1 MEACRAGWADRGAV
15 VPGDETAEGP
25 LAGLAFAAKD
35 SLDVAGYP
43 TGLGSPSW
51 RRSHPPAAAIAPA
64 VQALLAGG
72 ANLAGKAAMT
82 ELAYDFSGQ
91 NCFHGCPENPAAP
104 GRLPGGSSSG
114 CAALVGSGEV
124 AFALGGDTAGSVRVP
139 ASFCGVPGFR
149 PSHGVVST
157 QGAAPLAPSFDT
169 VGWFARDAALLAGV
183 GRVLLGSGSGSP
195 GAGPQQSGS
204 ASWELLVP
212 EDALELCD
220 VDVAQHFNAALL
232 DAHAAA
238 LAKAAGG
245 AGPLR
250 RVLLGSP
257 VTGDLASWAEAFGT
271 LHGREVW
278 QTLGPWVTGPTKPV
292 ISACIARRLKGAS
305 LISEAQAAAAQQ
317 QADAI
322 TCRLHDLL
330 GDSRVLLLP
339 TTPFPAPPVGTDL
352 EGEQGAVQRLLAL
365 MSIASLA
372 GLPQVSL
379 PLLEM
384 PGGLPL
390 GVSLIGPRGSDL
402 ALLALG
408 EALSVAVAG
417 PAPAALNGV
426 HFTPPVCADMLPPGL
441 DDPEVWRLRFIVT
454 STLASGRTMAD
465 HARHLPEHHAF
476 LQGLQAQGLLQ
487 FMGPFLTLEA
497 NDCGDGMFCLRAASL
512 AEAKAIAARNPFHR
526 RGIRTYT
533 VRPWLEKILG

>member
-1 MEACRAGWADRGAV
+1 MDACRAGWADRGATV
-15 VPGDETAEGP
+15 AGAECADGP
-25 LAGLAFAAKD
+25 LAGLAFAVKD
-35 SLDVAGYP
+35 SFDVAGHR

-51 RRSHPPAAAIAPA
+51 QLGHPPAAATASA
-64 VQALLAGG
+64 VQALLAAG
-72 ANLAGKAAMT
+72 ANLAGRAAMT

-91 NCFHGCPENPAAP
+91 NCFYSCPENPAAP

-114 CAALVGSGEV
+114 CAALVASGEV

-149 PSHGVVST
+149 PSHGAVSME
-157 QGAAPLAPSFDT
+157 GAAPLAPSFDT
-169 VGWFARDAALLAGV
+169 VGWFARDASLLAAV
-183 GRVLLGSGSGSP
+183 GQVLLGSSGSVQP
-195 GAGPQQSGS
+195 VEPAVQ
-204 ASWELLVP
+204 WELLVP
-212 EDALELCD
+212 EDALALYD
-220 VDVAQHFNAALL
+220 AAVAQHFSTALL
-232 DAHAAA
+232 EAHSTA
-238 LAKAAGG
+238 LAKAAGR
-245 AGPLR
+245 AGGLHH
-250 RVLLGSP
+250 VTLGSASA
-257 VTGDLASWAEAFGT
+257 GDLASWAETFGT

-278 QTLGPWVTGPTKPV
+278 QTLGPWFTGPTKPAV
-292 ISACIARRLKGAS
+292 SAPIARRLKAVS
-305 LISEAQAAAAQQ
+305 LISEAQAAAAQHRV
-317 QADAI
+317 DAI
-322 TCRLHDLL
+322 TARLRGLL
-330 GDSRVLLLP
+330 GQNRVLLLP

-379 PLLEM
+379 PLLKL
-384 PGGLPL
+384 PDGLPL

-408 EALSVAVAG
+408 DALFTAVAG

-441 DDPEVWRLRFIVT
+441 DDPKVWRLRFIVT
-454 STLASGRTMAD
+454 STLAPGRTMAD

-476 LQGLQAQGLLQ
+476 LRGLQDRGLLQ

-497 NDCGDGMFCLRAASL
+497 DDCGDGMFCLRAGSL
-512 AEAKAIAARNPFHR
+512 AEAQAIAARNPFHR

-533 VRPWLEKILG
+533 VRPWLEKILD